1 MVHLVSNV
9 LIEAL
14 LFLSDNLSLCLIRSF
29 ILLNSFKVLLYD
41 SLVEVLLLS
50 DLILMTLQGLLPSV
64 TLSRVVILDDAMVL
78 VRANI
83 ATIMKLLDLT
93 GHKWRIPH
101 ETVPTQVDMAVQGRI
116 H

>member
-93 GHKWRIPH
+93 SHKWRIPH
-101 ETVPTQVDMAVQGRI
+101 ETVPTQVDMTVQGRI

>member
-14 LFLSDNLSLCLIRSF
+14 LFLSNNFSLGLIRSF
-29 ILLNSFKVLLYD
+29 VLLNSLKMLRDD

-64 TLSRVVILDDAMVL
+64 TFGRVVVLDDAMVL
-78 VRANI
+78 VGTNI

-93 GHKWRIPH
+93 SHKWRIPH
-101 ETVPTQVDMAVQGRI
+101 KTVPTQVDMTVHGGI